1 MKSLICFALALLLCS
16 ASGSRH
22 TGGYVIRGSFPGLE
36 DGMVAI
42 LCDVEG
48 EKREELARDTVRG
61 GRFDLEG
68 RVASP
73 LYAALYVSNADV
85 VPEGVKPKTR
95 YGSHLFLDNSTME
108 LQVAHYDSL
117 PYLTDLFPLQAEW
130 NAQVAGGQTQA
141 DYVAYRQALLP
152 LELAA
157 FEVDDT
163 LSNLRFFHK
172 YSVEREKYDAIYAEF
187 YPELAEAEAEVLAAR
202 LDFIRRHPQS
212 PVSLW
217 LMEQLAKKEFSLTRA
232 QVDELSLLAAHIP
245 DTVRQPRVLR
255 LLERGR
261 AMCLGGAFPDAEVVN
276 VAGDSLRLS
285 ACVQGGRYTLVD
297 MWASWCGACRA
308 AIPMVKQLYAA
319 YPRDRF
325 EVISISFDSKKADW
339 EEAMREEDMP
349 WMQLWVGN
357 ERNYNALM
365 RAYNVS
371 SIPRLLLVDPSGN
384 VIFSSYDADALKVV
398 LEQALES

>member
-1 MKSLICFALALLLCS
+1 MKRIRNILSIVLCFAMLFSLTLVFNGLADPDEEWGTVNHVYHPS
-16 ASGSRH
+16 TPAETYTH
-22 TGGYVIRGSFPGLE
+22 TY
-36 DGMVAI
+36 D
-42 LCDVEG
+42 DVN
-48 EKREELARDTVRG
+48 
-61 GRFDLEG
+61 
-68 RVASP
+68 
-73 LYAALYVSNADV
+73 SNAW
-85 VPEGVKPKTR
+85 
-95 YGSHLFLDNSTME
+95 Y
-108 LQVAHYDSL
+108 
-117 PYLTDLFPLQAEW
+117 
-130 NAQVAGGQTQA
+130 
-141 DYVAYRQALLP
+141 
-152 LELAA
+152 
-157 FEVDDT
+157 
-163 LSNLRFFHK
+163 
-172 YSVEREKYDAIYAEF
+172 YDAVMTLTEGGL
-187 YPELAEAEAEVLAAR
+187 LAGYGNGKFGPNDA
-202 LDFIRRHPQS
+202 
-212 PVSLW
+212 
-217 LMEQLAKKEFSLTRA
+217 LTRA

-245 DTVRQPRVLR
+245 DTVRQPCVLR

-371 SIPRLLLVDPSGN
+371 SIPRLLLIDPSGN